1 MITQTPATAAKL
13 AGAVFDA
20 LTVDIQDWFEQPDGV
35 QVIKING
42 YSLRIFDDTDENTPH
57 GISWWI
63 DGPEE
68 RGIESDGW
76 EELPADNVIERAA
89 SLADFFCHTARE
101 RLEA

>member
-63 DGPEE
+63 DSPEE
-68 RGIESDGW
+68 RGAVSDGW
-76 EELPADNVIERAA
+76 EILPADRIADEAA
-89 SLADFFCHTARE
+89 ILAAHIQSVRKA
-101 RLEA
+101 